1 MRTRTHFFLTTA
13 ALALAFALGQPGAA
27 GAATVDINGHL
38 YDTAADQG
46 VAMNGGTT
54 VVSEQ
59 VLEEAF
65 YLTVAR
71 DGDAYTLTNAFGD
84 FTLTGRV
91 GETAL
96 TMDGDMVFDLPVAA
110 AEEDGQLVLPLRALA
125 ERFGTVTWYGDRG
138 QTLVRVDHNGLMQI
152 PDAVKSEDAVTATY
166 VMNGG
171 FGDMPGKL
179 AYDEDS
185 GGILWYNLNDDGYAT
200 SFGYNKHDLVQV
212 QHEGY
217 GLHWLAL
224 DDAYVYWWEYP
235 LQSGTQTS
243 YLYIQPRSGEAAAT
257 LIAESDFVASHDN
270 GVRAYGSSF
279 CEAADGNVIWTVADA
294 TGDNTEVW
302 LYEAASGEKTL
313 LDSLPATDGHGSGA
327 QVTMGDGVC
336 AWTTDRYVKANLKVD
351 EDDWES
357 MVTYGDLKLYDLASG
372 ETRNL
377 SQGYNL
383 CAPEL
388 SSHWLVAKT
397 RIDASGFATPD
408 ESFLV
413 YDLEKDAW
421 TTRVRQSLLG
431 IDPGDKNLYLYTTD
445 FLDEDHMTLGVF
457 CLGRPQQMQVLD
469 LADGSVRPVVDGRS
483 GEAFLALWDNIYD
496 TSLLDGHTAV
506 TDLQPVSDKGTSLA
520 TTLRVHDGSFV
531 ESYHPVTFEW

>member
-46 VAMNGGTT
+46 VAMKGGTT

-84 FTLTGRV
+84 FTITGRI
-91 GETAL
+91 GETTL

-224 DDAYVYWWEYP
+224 DDEYVYWWEYP
-235 LQSGTQTS
+235 LESGTQTS

-257 LIAESDFVASHDN
+257 LIAESDFVASHDG

-336 AWTTDRYVKANLKVD
+336 AWTTDRYVKANFKVD

-357 MVTYGDLKLYDLASG
+357 IATYGDLKLYDLASG

-377 SQGYNL
+377 SRGYNL

-397 RIDASGFATPD
+397 RIDASGYATPD
-408 ESFLV
+408 ESFLI

-431 IDPGDKNLYLYTTD
+431 IDPGD
-445 FLDEDHMTLGVF
+445 E
-457 CLGRPQQMQVLD
+457 
-469 LADGSVRPVVDGRS
+469 
-483 GEAFLALWDNIYD
+483 
-496 TSLLDGHTAV
+496 SL
-506 TDLQPVSDKGTSLA
+506 
-520 TTLRVHDGSFV
+520 
-531 ESYHPVTFEW
+531 

>member
-46 VAMNGGTT
+46 VAMKGGTT

-59 VLEEAF
+59 VLEESF

-84 FTLTGRV
+84 FTITGRI
-91 GETAL
+91 GETTL

-224 DDAYVYWWEYP
+224 DDEYVYWWEYP
-235 LQSGTQTS
+235 LESGTQTS
-243 YLYIQPRSGEAAAT
+243 YLYIQPRSGEVAAT
-257 LIAESDFVASHDN
+257 LIAESDFVASHDG

-336 AWTTDRYVKANLKVD
+336 AWTTDRYVKANFKVD

-372 ETRNL
+372 ETKNL

-383 CAPEL
+383 YAPAL
-388 SSHWLVAKT
+388 SGQWLVAKT

-421 TTRVRQSLLG
+421 TIRVRQSLLG

-445 FLDEDHMTLGVF
+445 FLDEDHMSLGVSG
-457 CLGRPQQMQVLD
+457 LTRPYQLQVLD
-469 LADGSVRPVVDGRS
+469 LTCGSVRPVVDGRT
-483 GEAFLALWDNIYD
+483 GDAFLALWDNIYD
-496 TSLLDGHTAV
+496 TSLLDGYTAV

-531 ESYHPVTFEW
+531 EGYHPVTFEW

>member
-13 ALALAFALGQPGAA
+13 ALALALALVQPGAA

-38 YDTAADQG
+38 YDTDADQG
-46 VAMNGGTT
+46 VTMNGGTT

-59 VLEEAF
+59 VLGEDF
-65 YLTVAR
+65 DLTVTR
-71 DGDAYTLTNAFGD
+71 DGDDFTLTNAFGD
-84 FTLTGRV
+84 FTITGRV
-91 GETAL
+91 GETFL

-110 AEEDGQLVLPLRALA
+110 AEEDGQLVLPLRTLA
-125 ERFGTVTWYGDRG
+125 ERFGTVTWYGDQG

-152 PDAVKSEDAVTATY
+152 PDAVKSGDAVTATY

-212 QHEGY
+212 QHKGY

-224 DDAYVYWWEYP
+224 DDDYVYWWEYP
-235 LQSGTQTS
+235 LESGLLTS
-243 YLYIQPRSGEAAAT
+243 YLYIQPRDGSAAPT
-257 LIAESDFVASHDN
+257 LIAESDFVASHDG

-302 LYEAASGEKTL
+302 LYEQASGEKTL

-327 QVTMGDGVC
+327 QVTMGDGLC
-336 AWTTDRYVKANLKVD
+336 AWTTERYVKANLKAAP
-351 EDDWES
+351 DDWES
-357 MVTYGDLKLYDLASG
+357 MATYGDLKLYDLASD
-372 ETRNL
+372 ETQNL

-388 SSHWLVAKT
+388 SGHRLIART

-408 ESFLV
+408 ESLLV

-431 IDPGDKNLYLYTTD
+431 IDPGDKNIYLYTSD
-445 FLDEDHMTLGVF
+445 FLDEDHMVLGVF
-457 CLGRPQQMQVLD
+457 GLGRPQQLQVLD
-469 LADGSVRPVVDGRS
+469 LADGSVRPVIDGRS

-506 TDLQPVSDKGTSLA
+506 TDLRPVSDKGTSLA
-520 TTLRVHDGSFV
+520 ATRTVHDGSFV
-531 ESYHPVTFEW
+531 EGYHPVTFEW